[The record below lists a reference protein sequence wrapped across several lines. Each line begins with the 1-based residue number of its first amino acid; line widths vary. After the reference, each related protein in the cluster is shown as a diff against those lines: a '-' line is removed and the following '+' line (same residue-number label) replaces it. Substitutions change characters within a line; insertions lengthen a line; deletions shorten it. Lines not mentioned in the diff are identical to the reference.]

1 MYVYSIMYI
10 YMQVDHGGGD
20 HIHIYIFPVPIPSE
34 FETATWGLPCFRVE
48 FQGSTGSF
56 WINIG
61 LHRPEN
67 ELTGNQKCMKL
78 LVQMSFSS
86 KNIAPDINSPE
97 RFGVFEASIKQFS
110 RHILDQLI
118 RLGFFSGIKLGHTV
132 SRQFDPRILWN
143 KYPLIVSKNYLAIV
157 FLRLPRKSLVF
168 KTIHEKIVWCILK
181 LIWDLW
187 QTVDKLW

>member
-1 MYVYSIMYI
+1 MYI
-10 YMQVDHGGGD
+10 LLC
-20 HIHIYIFPVPIPSE
+20 IYIYICRWIMGGVTIYMYIIYIYIPCTDSQWIWNSDLRASLL
-34 FETATWGLPCFRVE
+34 FLVE
-48 FQGSTGSF
+48 FQGSIGSF

-61 LHRPEN
+61 LHRPHFH

-97 RFGVFEASIKQFS
+97 RFGVFEASIKKIS

-143 KYPLIVSKNYLAIV
+143 KYPLIVRI
-157 FLRLPRKSLVF
+157 
-168 KTIHEKIVWCILK
+168 T
-181 LIWDLW
+181 
-187 QTVDKLW
+187 

>member
-1 MYVYSIMYI
+1 MYVYSIMYIYI

-20 HIHIYIFPVPIPSE
+20 HIHTYIYIFPVPIPSE

-48 FQGSTGSF
+48 FQGSIGSF

-78 LVQMSFSS
+78 LVQMAFSS

-97 RFGVFEASIKQFS
+97 RFGVFEASIKKFS
-110 RHILDQLI
+110 RHILDHLI

-143 KYPLIVSKNYLAIV
+143 KYPLIVRI
-157 FLRLPRKSLVF
+157 
-168 KTIHEKIVWCILK
+168 T
-181 LIWDLW
+181 
-187 QTVDKLW
+187 